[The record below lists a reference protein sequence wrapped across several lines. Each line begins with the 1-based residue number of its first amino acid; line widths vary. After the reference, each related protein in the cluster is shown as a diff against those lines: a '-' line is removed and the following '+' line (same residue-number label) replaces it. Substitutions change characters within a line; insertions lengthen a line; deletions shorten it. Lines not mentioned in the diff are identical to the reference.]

1 MTDKR
6 IDKNIQSLLKLKE
19 LLQTICKN
27 PDDFKDNDAIIV
39 FLKSQ
44 GKLSS
49 YENEDIGITKTSIN
63 TLKRIS
69 SHVFENGFEDLDKLR
84 VKALET
90 IINVKNNE
98 ISSNKQTKT
107 GLSKRVEELEKQVET
122 LRKDEYILLQSIM
135 NTITELKTISHNKR
149 TDDQKDLC
157 EKLIRKL
164 VSTVNSTENC
174 NIEINNVVDLFKGIK
189 K

>member
-19 LLQTICKN
+19 LLQKICKN
-27 PDDFKDNDAIIV
+27 PDEFKDNDAIIV

-157 EKLIRKL
+157 ERLIRKL

-174 NIEINNVVDLFKGIK
+174 NIENNNVVDLFKGIK

>member
-27 PDDFKDNDAIIV
+27 PDEFKDNDGIIV

-149 TDDQKDLC
+149 TDDQKELC

-174 NIEINNVVDLFKGIK
+174 NIENNNVIDLFKGSK